1 VYTRARLN
9 IDRLLRDVEA
19 RLSAMD
25 GVDEGVRLEVMDALR
40 EAIARER
47 RGLDPSFT
55 VEAERERRQN
65 AEQMRGGL
73 EAIHGSV
80 RPDEALEEVLKQLGR
95 VVHADLSLVAAAEP
109 GVGLRVTAARGEQ
122 AAALAGALLPDPRLQ
137 AATEDRRPLRVQDAE
152 EEGPLVLAGA
162 PPLRSWMA
170 LPLLLEGDV
179 VGMLV
184 AGRTAVDGFTDD
196 ELLSAKA
203 FAYWAAAAVRRLE
216 QHEQLRRYATL
227 LEQVV
232 ELNQRVFRGEGPEML
247 APAIVDGA
255 CRIGG
260 YRGGML
266 VLQTPRGPVVAGA
279 AGEAF
284 ANALGRPAPADLAST
299 AARRLTPARM
309 LDVGESLGV
318 EFPAEQVFLV
328 PLATPDGWLGCLALL
343 DPNGESPEDRLLE
356 SYASRAAVAFRH
368 GALPHARP

>member
-1 VYTRARLN
+1 MN

-19 RLSAMD
+19 RLSATA
-25 GVDEGVRLEVMDALR
+25 GVGEAVRLETMDALR

-55 VEAERERRQN
+55 VEVERERRQA
-65 AEQMRGGL
+65 AEQMRGAL
-73 EAIHGSV
+73 EAIHGPV

-95 VVHADLSLVAAAEP
+95 VVEADLFLVAAAEP
-109 GVGLRVTAARGEQ
+109 GVGLRVTAARGDE
-122 AAALAGALLPDPRLQ
+122 APRLSGALLSDPRLQ
-137 AATEDRRPLRVQDAE
+137 AAAEDRRPVRAQDAE
-152 EEGPLVLAGA
+152 EEGPLASAGA
-162 PPLRSWMA
+162 PALCAWMA

-184 AGRTAVDGFTDD
+184 AGRTAVDGFTD
-196 ELLSAKA
+196 EEVLSAKA
-203 FAYWAAAAVRRLE
+203 FAYWAAPAVRRLKL
-216 QHEQLRRYATL
+216 HEQLRRYATL

-232 ELNQRVFRGEGPEML
+232 ELDQRVFHGEGPEIL

-279 AGEAF
+279 TGEAF
-284 ANALGRPAPADLAST
+284 AGALGRPAPADLAST
-299 AARRLTPARM
+299 AARRLSPARM
-309 LDVGESLGV
+309 LDVAESLGV
-318 EFPAEQVFLV
+318 ELPAEQVLLV
-328 PLATPDGWLGCLALL
+328 PLATPDSWLGCLVLL
-343 DPNGESPEDRLLE
+343 DPNGESAEDRLLE

-368 GALPHARP
+368 VAHARP